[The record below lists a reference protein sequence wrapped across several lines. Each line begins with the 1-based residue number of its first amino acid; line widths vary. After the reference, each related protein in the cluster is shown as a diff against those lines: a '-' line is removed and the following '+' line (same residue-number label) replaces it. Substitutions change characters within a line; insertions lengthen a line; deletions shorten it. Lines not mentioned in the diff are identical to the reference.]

1 MEFRMEVSKIFAER
15 ANQRRKELRLTQ
27 EALAKRLGITRG
39 TVGGYL
45 QGNTV
50 PGSEVLLDWAQA
62 LETSPEFL
70 LGQDLVDRK
79 EEDPNE
85 LRLALVTA
93 ILLAKPNQLA
103 TIRDA
108 VPDDLIEA
116 AADQRKRAS
125 AV

>member
-1 MEFRMEVSKIFAER
+1 MEVSKIFAER